1 MRPMYH
7 RLKTILLSSTFL
19 DTFYSLAGN
28 AGVALGGMLFTIIL
42 ARNLS
47 PEQFGIYSSLWALSV
62 LASSLGDMGLSSALV
77 NFIPKLPDSR
87 ASYVGLTLY
96 LQLGVALTLFF
107 VLTAFSPYADQII
120 PGSTPY
126 LQFLAAAMT
135 FIYIL
140 DNFGLSLLKAE
151 KKFFLSSV
159 IQTLESGNKLLW
171 LFLAALLG
179 LVSIP
184 LAIIVAVFSAI
195 ITTIICLKNEFPTL
209 RWFWP
214 KAQLLEIFTFT
225 KWIALMRVFSVAVA
239 RIDILILGKMAGSY
253 EAGIFAAGSR
263 LAILFTL
270 VVSSLSSVVAPRFST
285 HTSRSQLISYIKK
298 TSVLIS
304 IIAAGML
311 LSALLARPIIL
322 LVFGPKYLEAVPVFV
337 ALTFAMIP
345 FLLSIITVNPLIYA
359 FNSPAFVAW
368 VTVVQ
373 VIALVGLDIYLIPH
387 FGALGPTISL
397 GITNTLVLVLT
408 AIKLVQQIRNDKD

>member
-1 MRPMYH
+1 MIARV
-7 RLKTILLSSTFL
+7 KAIVLSSTFL
-19 DTFYSLAGN
+19 DTFYSLLGN

-47 PEQFGIYSSLWALSV
+47 PAQFGIYSSLWALSV
-62 LASSLGDMGLSSALV
+62 LASSIGDMGLSSALV
-77 NFIPKLPDSR
+77 NFVPKLPQNR
-87 ASYVGLTLY
+87 NQYVGLTLY
-96 LQLGVALTLFF
+96 LQLGISLFLF
-107 VLTAFSPYADQII
+107 LILVVLSPFSDQII

-135 FIYIL
+135 LIYIL

-151 KKFFLSSV
+151 KKFFLSSL
-159 IQTLESGNKLLW
+159 IQTIESGNKLLW
-171 LFLAALLG
+171 LFLAAVLG
-179 LVSIP
+179 MVSIP
-184 LAIIVAVFSAI
+184 LAILVAVFAAI
-195 ITTIICLKNEFPTL
+195 VTTIICLKNEFPQI

-214 KAQLLEIFTFT
+214 KVQLLEIFTFT

-270 VVSSLSSVVAPRFST
+270 VVSSLSAVVAPRFSS
-285 HTSRSQLISYIKK
+285 HNSKKQLISYIQK
-298 TSVLIS
+298 TTVLIS
-304 IIAAGML
+304 LIAAGML
-311 LSALLARPIIL
+311 FSALLARPIIL
-322 LVFGPKYLEAVPVFV
+322 LVFGEKYLEAVPVFV

-359 FNSPAFVAW
+359 FNQPAYVAW
-368 VTVVQ
+368 ITVIQ
-373 VIALVGLDIYLIPH
+373 VVALVVLDIYLIPT

-408 AIKLVQQIRNDKD
+408 TIKLIQQIRHAKI

>member
-1 MRPMYH
+1 MIARV
-7 RLKTILLSSTFL
+7 KTLLLSQTFK

-28 AGVALGGMLFTIIL
+28 AGVAVGGMLFTIIL
-42 ARNLS
+42 ARNLA
-47 PEQFGIYSSLWALSV
+47 PDQFGVYSSLWALSI

-87 ASYVGLTLY
+87 HSYVGLTLY
-96 LQLGVALTLFF
+96 LQLAVALIIFL
-107 VLTAFSPYADQII
+107 VLMLLGPVADQII

-126 LQFLAAAMT
+126 FMFLAAVMT

-140 DNFGLSLLKAE
+140 DNYGLSLLKAE
-151 KKFFLSSV
+151 KKFFLSSF
-159 IQTLESGNKLLW
+159 IQTFESGNKLL
-171 LFLAALLG
+171 LLAIAALIG
-179 LVSIP
+179 FVSIP
-184 LAIIVAVFSAI
+184 WAIIVAVFAAVV
-195 ITTIICLKNEFPTL
+195 TTIVCLKNEFPRI
-209 RWFWP
+209 RWFWS
-214 KAQLLEIFTFT
+214 KAQLKEIFEFT
-225 KWIALMRVFSVAVA
+225 KWIALMRAFSVAVA
-239 RIDILILGKMAGSY
+239 RVDILILGKMAGSY

-285 HTSRSQLISYIKK
+285 HTSKAQLVNYIKK

-304 IIAAGML
+304 VIAVGML
-311 LSALLARPIIL
+311 FSALLAHPIIL
-322 LVFGPKYLEAVPVFV
+322 LVFGQEYLEAVPVFV

-359 FNSPAFVAW
+359 FNQPAFVAW

-373 VIALVGLDIYLIPH
+373 VVALVILDIYLIPH
-387 FGALGPTISL
+387 FAALGPTISL

-408 AIKLVQQIRNDKD
+408 TIKLIQQIRHAQA

>member
-1 MRPMYH
+1 MIARV
-7 RLKTILLSSTFL
+7 KAIVLSSTFL
-19 DTFYSLAGN
+19 DTFYSLLGN

-47 PEQFGIYSSLWALSV
+47 PAQFGIYSSLWALSV
-62 LASSLGDMGLSSALV
+62 LASSIGDMGLSSALV
-77 NFIPKLPDSR
+77 NFVPKLPQNR
-87 ASYVGLTLY
+87 NQYVGLTLY
-96 LQLGVALTLFF
+96 LQLGISLFLF
-107 VLTAFSPYADQII
+107 LILVVLSPFSDQII

-135 FIYIL
+135 LIYIL

-151 KKFFLSSV
+151 KKFFLSSL
-159 IQTLESGNKLLW
+159 IQTIESGNKLLW
-171 LFLAALLG
+171 LFLAAVLG
-179 LVSIP
+179 MVSIP
-184 LAIIVAVFSAI
+184 LAILVAVFAAI
-195 ITTIICLKNEFPTL
+195 VTTIICLKNEFPQI

-214 KAQLLEIFTFT
+214 KVQLLEIFTFT

-270 VVSSLSSVVAPRFST
+270 VVSSLSSVVAPSFSS
-285 HTSRSQLISYIKK
+285 HTSKKQLISYIQK
-298 TSVLIS
+298 TTVLIS
-304 IIAAGML
+304 LIAAGML
-311 LSALLARPIIL
+311 FSALLARPIIL
-322 LVFGPKYLEAVPVFV
+322 LVFGEKYLEAVPVFV

-359 FNSPAFVAW
+359 FNQPAYVAW
-368 VTVVQ
+368 ITVIQ
-373 VIALVGLDIYLIPH
+373 VVALVVLDIYLIPT

-408 AIKLVQQIRNDKD
+408 TIKLVQQIRHAKA

>member
-1 MRPMYH
+1 MIARV
-7 RLKTILLSSTFL
+7 KAIVLSSTFL
-19 DTFYSLAGN
+19 DTFYSLLGN

-47 PEQFGIYSSLWALSV
+47 PAQFGIYSSLWALSV
-62 LASSLGDMGLSSALV
+62 LASSIGDMGLSSALV
-77 NFIPKLPDSR
+77 NFVPKLPQNR
-87 ASYVGLTLY
+87 NQYVGLTLY
-96 LQLGVALTLFF
+96 LQLGISLFLF
-107 VLTAFSPYADQII
+107 LILVVLSPFSDQII

-135 FIYIL
+135 LIYIL

-151 KKFFLSSV
+151 KKFFLSSL
-159 IQTLESGNKLLW
+159 IQTIESGNKLLW
-171 LFLAALLG
+171 LFLAAVLG
-179 LVSIP
+179 MVSIP
-184 LAIIVAVFSAI
+184 LAILVAVFAAI
-195 ITTIICLKNEFPTL
+195 VTTIICLKNEFPQI

-214 KAQLLEIFTFT
+214 KVQLLEIFTFT

-270 VVSSLSSVVAPRFST
+270 VVSSLSAVVAPRFSS
-285 HTSRSQLISYIKK
+285 HTSKKQLISYIQK
-298 TSVLIS
+298 TTVLIS
-304 IIAAGML
+304 LIAAGML
-311 LSALLARPIIL
+311 FSALLARPIIL
-322 LVFGPKYLEAVPVFV
+322 LVFGEKYLEAVPVFV

-359 FNSPAFVAW
+359 FNQPAYVAW
-368 VTVVQ
+368 ITVIQ
-373 VIALVGLDIYLIPH
+373 VVALVVLDIYLIPT
-387 FGALGPTISL
+387 FGAIGPTISL

-408 AIKLVQQIRNDKD
+408 TIKLVQQIRHAKA